1 MIDTLLSFVFVGA
14 LWGCTNP
21 LLKQGSGEA
30 AYKRKDDSF
39 GQYAYEFFCTLT
51 NWKFIIPFALNQS
64 GSVAFVYFLGSA
76 DISMAVPICN
86 SFTFVFT
93 ALTSRLLGE
102 RPKNPLFTYCGMI
115 LVLIGVAICF
125 HSKLPAAVGDAA

>member
-1 MIDTLLSFVFVGA
+1 MLDTLLSFLLVGA

-21 LLKQGSGEA
+21 LLKQESGGAVYTRQSNALRE
-30 AYKRKDDSF
+30 YM
-39 GQYAYEFFCTLT
+39 YEFYCTLT

-64 GSVAFVYFLGSA
+64 GSIAFVYFLGSS

-102 RPKNPLFTYCGMI
+102 TPKNPLYTYAGMTC
-115 LVLIGVAICF
+115 VLLGVAICF
-125 HSKLPAAVGDAA
+125 HSKLP